1 MKTMRKISL
10 LTIFIVSLV
19 SVALTQSGGG
29 YEITRSVISGGPAGQ
44 ISGGG
49 YESDGVIGQP
59 IAGGI
64 LRSAPFEVTSGFF
77 TFTPLAPTAARASIS
92 GRVLNQ
98 TGTGITNVILYAQT
112 ASGEIFMTRSSPFGY
127 YMFEG
132 IEVGQNVF
140 ITVEHK
146 RFTFEPRSVMIAD
159 NVTDLDFVAQ

>member
-1 MKTMRKISL
+1 MKTISV
-10 LTIFIVSLV
+10 IFIILF
-19 SVALTQSGGG
+19 LTSGATMQSGGG
-29 YEITRSVISGGPAGQ
+29 FEITEAAVA
-44 ISGGG
+44 
-49 YESDGVIGQP
+49 
-59 IAGGI
+59 AGGDP
-64 LRSAPFEVTSGFF
+64 SAADGFEVDATLAQSTADGLIGSGNFAITSGFWNY
-77 TFTPLAPTAARASIS
+77 TALAPTAAPASIS